1 MSYIIARKPSGV
13 LHVVTLHD
21 KKEWVLY
28 ELASKKLYAIEDD
41 ANADC
46 RKMNKERMKMYH
58 EKKRSQMEIPF
69 ISLELPKDGEH
80 E

>member
-46 RKMNKERMKMYH
+46 RKMNKARMKSYH
-58 EKKRSQMEIPF
+58 EKKKSQMEIPF
-69 ISLELPKDGEH
+69 APLDPTRDGGYE
-80 E
+80 